1 MPGVWAAQIS
11 PSVAADSD
19 SNLTVSHTERQSHRD
34 DERGE
39 QDVRKLTLHGL
50 QPPPVAEHGQQDPV
64 TAREHLDRALPAQ
77 SVPALGVGA
86 TGQGVP
92 QPVERDR

>member
-1 MPGVWAAQIS
+1 MPDVRERADL
-11 PSVAADSD
+11 PSATAGSD
-19 SNLTVSHTERQSHRD
+19 SNLTVNHAETSHRD

-39 QDVRKLTLHGL
+39 QDVRQLTLHGL
-50 QPPPVAEHGQQDPV
+50 QPPPVAEHGQQHPV
-64 TAREHLDRALPAQ
+64 TAREHLDRALPTQ